1 MALNYVYVDNQ
12 LDSVKDTAK
21 KFHRIFGY
29 DSQGSVELIKNL
41 DSNGALKNTTVI
53 QNNFEGQIV
62 SVDKFTP
69 TTDLFLNAF
78 FYDGFGKRIKT
89 VNTKGAATTNSYSFY
104 GQNGKLMYSYKDG
117 NHTDYIFLGSK
128 LVARTETK
136 PESVPR
142 VKHMH
147 YKPFGE
153 VVEGDEGKI
162 GYTGHKFDTDLGLNY
177 MQARYYDPVIGR
189 FYSNDPIS
197 VRDVHSFN
205 RYAYANNNPYKY
217 IDPTGM
223 IVECTSGAEQCS
235 NLANEI
241 NKLTDKVYEF
251 DKNGNLTDTGK
262 SNEKGSEYYSSK
274 LDEAIKGSN
283 TISVSVG
290 DKIKNSRG
298 AMDDVNSAHG
308 GGATAKLT
316 NGNAQIVVS
325 GSSSRTNSGFKLPSE
340 WILAHEFVGHAIPHT
355 VSGDTGNA
363 VKNTNKIRKQL
374 GVRKRRREGWH
385 DE

>member
-1 MALNYVYVDNQ
+1 MTVFLIKN
-12 LDSVKDTAK
+12 LDSN
-21 KFHRIFGY
+21 Y

-205 RYAYANNNPYKY
+205 RYAYANNNPYRYVDPFGMSVHDPFSPPEKEDCGCSSLK
-217 IDPTGM
+217 IPNMFKDSEESDDSGSEDGGDPEIKRQKQNEHIEGTPNHKNRSKQAESPEDLPSTWDNPEEADSLTTEAWNRGEIVKGNPNVKILDFGRRVGTKGDKSFGQKAVKVVRDGKGKIHGTPTG
-223 IVECTSGAEQCS
+223 TLRQ
-235 NLANEI
+235 
-241 NKLTDKVYEF
+241 
-251 DKNGNLTDTGK
+251 
-262 SNEKGSEYYSSK
+262 
-274 LDEAIKGSN
+274 
-283 TISVSVG
+283 
-290 DKIKNSRG
+290 
-298 AMDDVNSAHG
+298 
-308 GGATAKLT
+308 
-316 NGNAQIVVS
+316 
-325 GSSSRTNSGFKLPSE
+325 
-340 WILAHEFVGHAIPHT
+340 
-355 VSGDTGNA
+355 
-363 VKNTNKIRKQL
+363 
-374 GVRKRRREGWH
+374 
-385 DE
+385 